1 MPNFDRNRVGKAISG
16 TLAFRS
22 KRISGGK
29 SVDLNWKGVGPKI
42 SEYLLLGG
50 GGSGGFGYTGSG
62 GGGGGG
68 IVTGTVSLLGDYSI
82 SIGGGGSPS
91 TAFGQTAPGG
101 GGGGVE
107 GPWGGG
113 YGVGSGGGTGNGGSF
128 PGGAGGSGATSSITG
143 SSLTYGG
150 GGGAGGANYA
160 PYGSPGSN
168 TSGYGGGGQ
177 GSQWGTNGG
186 GGGVLIV
193 AYPSSDGTLTIG
205 AGVTSSLST
214 VSRSGY
220 NVYTLTGAGV
230 ITA

>member
-1 MPNFDRNRVGKAISG
+1 MPNFNRNRLNKTVTG
-16 TLAFRS
+16 TLDWRG
-22 KRISGGK
+22 RRTSGGK
-29 SVDLNWKGVGPKI
+29 SVELNWKGVGPKI
-42 SEYLLLGG
+42 AEYLLLGG

-62 GGGGGG
+62 GGGTGG
-68 IVTGTVSLLGDYSI
+68 
-82 SIGGGGSPS
+82 
-91 TAFGQTAPGG
+91 
-101 GGGGVE
+101 
-107 GPWGGG
+107 
-113 YGVGSGGGTGNGGSF
+113 GGSF

-177 GSQWGTNGG
+177 GSQWGAPGG

-205 AGVTSSLST
+205 AGVTSSLSI